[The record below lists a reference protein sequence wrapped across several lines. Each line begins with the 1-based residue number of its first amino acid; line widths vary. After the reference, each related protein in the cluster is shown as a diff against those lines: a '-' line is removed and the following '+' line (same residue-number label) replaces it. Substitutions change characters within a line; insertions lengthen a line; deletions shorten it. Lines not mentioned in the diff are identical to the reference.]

1 MRITCRY
8 CGPRSVSEF
17 VYRGDATVARPNAD
31 PSQVLDAPAR
41 QRWVDYVYL
50 RENPA
55 GVHRELWQH
64 TAGCRAWL
72 VVTRDTATHA
82 ISGVEAASDVARRR
96 GGSGSAR

>member
-1 MRITCRY
+1 MRITCWY
-8 CGPRSVSEF
+8 CGPRSVGEF
-17 VYRGDATVARPNAD
+17 VYRGDATVVRPAAD
-31 PSQVLDAPAR
+31 PAQLLDAQAR

-72 VVTRDTATHA
+72 VVTRDTTTHE
-82 ISGVEAASDVARRR
+82 ISEVVAASDVARRR
-96 GGSGSAR
+96 GGGTQ